1 MSKKHTIGVATIVA
15 VAACG
20 LSTAIAGVGPKVT
33 GGAGSITADGVE
45 FSLAANAIETGKF
58 DPETGEQGEVKG
70 SIQYSRNEQGGTSA
84 LHVHATTTMYDI
96 GDEGVKAVVCGPAE
110 AQFDPSGEVGPDDY
124 LVVNLLEGGT
134 GSGDMVRVRLLSGEE
149 VKTNCSDAGSN
160 TSFPGV
166 VNEGEFKIRSESMAP
181 PPMASEGGERGPEGD
196 HPGHGLG
203 RGRP

>member
-1 MSKKHTIGVATIVA
+1 MSKKHIIGVATIAA

-20 LSTAIAGVGPKVT
+20 LSTALAGIGPKVT
-33 GGAGSITADGVE
+33 GGAGSITAGGVE

-70 SIQYSRNEQGGTSA
+70 SIQYSRNQQGDVDA

-110 AQFDPSGEVGPDDY
+110 AQFDPSGAVGSDDY

-134 GSGDMVRVRLLSGEE
+134 GSGDRVRVRLLSGKE
-149 VKTNCSDAGSN
+149 VKANCSDARSN
-160 TSFPGV
+160 DSFPGI
-166 VNEGEFKIRSESMAP
+166 VNEGEFKIRSEPIGP
-181 PPMASEGGERGPEGD
+181 PPMASEEGERGPEGD